1 MKRRRNRKSGFT
13 LMEVLLV
20 MAILVVMASMVTLAF
35 LTIQRNAQSDAAF
48 TQASLLASECK
59 RFKMNTGIFPQKLD
73 DLIVAPQGMTPRKW
87 KGPYLDSDQIPVD
100 PWGNPYEYVIPQ
112 SNQGNV
118 VERVVIIS
126 YGPDGQKGTDD
137 DINSSDNN

>member
-1 MKRRRNRKSGFT
+1 MKNRRVRRSGFT

-35 LTIQRNAQSDAAF
+35 LTIQRNAQADAAF
-48 TQASLLASECK
+48 TQASLLSSECK
-59 RFKMNTGIFPQKLD
+59 RFKMNTGNFPQKLE

-87 KGPYLDSDQIPVD
+87 KGPYLDSDTVPMD
-100 PWGNPYEYVIPQ
+100 PWGNAYEYVPPT
-112 SNQGNV
+112 NQGNV
-118 VERVVIIS
+118 ERVVVLS

-137 DINSSDNN
+137 DINSSEKN